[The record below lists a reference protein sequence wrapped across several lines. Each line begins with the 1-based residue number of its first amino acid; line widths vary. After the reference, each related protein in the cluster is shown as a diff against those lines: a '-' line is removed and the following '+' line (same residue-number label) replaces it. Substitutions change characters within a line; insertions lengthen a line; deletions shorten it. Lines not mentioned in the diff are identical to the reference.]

1 LRRGVFLGLLTGAAY
16 AAWRFVATRQQDG
29 VTFEPAP
36 FLSPPRPVPTPS
48 TGLSSVPGD
57 GQADG
62 RSNGSAWVDPVDGTC
77 PVSHPVKAKM
87 SSGIYHLP
95 GGGNYDRTHADRC
108 YASADDAESDGL
120 RAAKR

>member
-1 LRRGVFLGLLTGAAY
+1 MRWVRRGLLLGLLTGAAY
-16 AAWRFVATRQQDG
+16 AAWRFVAARKPSG
-29 VTFEPAP
+29 MTFEPAP

-48 TGLSSVPGD
+48 TRLTAVP
-57 GQADG
+57 DG
-62 RSNGSAWVDPVDGTC
+62 RDADAWVEAVDGTC

-108 YASADDAESDGL
+108 YASAGDAEADGL